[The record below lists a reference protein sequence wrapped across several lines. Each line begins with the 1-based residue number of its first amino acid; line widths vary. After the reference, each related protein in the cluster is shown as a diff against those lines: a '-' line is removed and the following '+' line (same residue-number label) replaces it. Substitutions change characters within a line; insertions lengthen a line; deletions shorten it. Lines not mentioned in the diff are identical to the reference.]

1 MPIVELTIF
10 CSLRTIA
17 PTSTQALIANVDGQT
32 QTDHKNFKNGYT
44 L

>member
-1 MPIVELTIF
+1 MAELTIF

-17 PTSTQALIANVDGQT
+17 STLTQALTADLDGQT
-32 QTDHKNFKNGYT
+32 QTNHKNFKNGYT

>member
-1 MPIVELTIF
+1 MPIAELTIF

-17 PTSTQALIANVDGQT
+17 PTLTQALAAGINGQT
-32 QTDHKNFKNGYT
+32 QTNHKNFKNGYP